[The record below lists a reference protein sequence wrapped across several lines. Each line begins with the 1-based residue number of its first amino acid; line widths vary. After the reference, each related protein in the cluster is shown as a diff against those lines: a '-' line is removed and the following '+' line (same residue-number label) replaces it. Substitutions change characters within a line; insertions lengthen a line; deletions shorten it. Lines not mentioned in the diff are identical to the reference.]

1 MQLKQGQW
9 QNGRPYLH
17 VHVVIDV
24 HELNLELV
32 GILVHIRIPCQFIK
46 LWPKRQKRMLCG
58 KGRRISAFQR

>member
-32 GILVHIRIPCQFIK
+32 GILFHIHIPCQFIK
-46 LWPKRQKRMLCG
+46 LWPKRQKCVLSS
-58 KGRRISAFQR
+58 KGCRISAFQG